1 MIITYVIAKT
11 YWKAGAIW
19 EKGASQSAKDAFH
32 VHLNMSVIYILT
44 FGERTDELNNV
55 MRMRNA
61 LDSIDQ
67 GIKIPMK
74 IELQFRSR
82 QDSI

>member
-1 MIITYVIAKT
+1 
-11 YWKAGAIW
+11 
-19 EKGASQSAKDAFH
+19 
-32 VHLNMSVIYILT
+32 MSVIYILT

-74 IELQFRSR
+74 IEL
-82 QDSI
+82 